1 MGARGGAVAAIVA
14 KDVRL
19 FARDRFYVLISV
31 MGLVLF
37 VGLFWALPAT
47 VETTVRVG
55 VHLPGAETLLR
66 GALVAGGPGLAEAAE
81 QGLEVA
87 AYGSAAELEEAV
99 ADGDAAAGLDFPRG
113 FLEDATSGR
122 ATTVRVLIAGE
133 APEGL
138 RPMLDGAVREIAFA
152 LAGDEPPVLL
162 PDLREMVLGVDRSGT
177 PLSLRDQL
185 RPLLIFVVLLMEMFA
200 LASLVAVELAQRT
213 VTAVLV
219 TPARVSDLLAAK
231 TVLGAT
237 LAFGQALLIVLATGT
252 LAHAPGLI
260 LLALLLGAIL
270 ATGFGLLAGATG
282 GDFVT
287 IVFVSVLFFVPLAIP
302 AFAVLFPGTPAMWIR
317 LLPSH
322 GLVEVLVGTTAYGE
336 GWAEAW
342 PHLVGLAAWGA
353 AIFALATVVLGRRVQ
368 RA

>member
-1 MGARGGAVAAIVA
+1 
-14 KDVRL
+14 
-19 FARDRFYVLISV
+19 
-31 MGLVLF
+31 
-37 VGLFWALPAT
+37 
-47 VETTVRVG
+47 
-55 VHLPGAETLLR
+55 
-66 GALVAGGPGLAEAAE
+66 
-81 QGLEVA
+81 
-87 AYGSAAELEEAV
+87 
-99 ADGDAAAGLDFPRG
+99 
-113 FLEDATSGR
+113 
-122 ATTVRVLIAGE
+122 VLIAGE